1 MPADGARL
9 GRIVHSDLAAAWILI
24 AAVAVAMV
32 WANGSWAHTY
42 ASTWLHPTHAGGRA
56 FDGFATVRD
65 WVNGGLMAV
74 FFLVVGLEIGRE
86 RRHGDLADLRT
97 AVVPVAGALGG
108 MAGAGLV
115 YVAVVRGG
123 PGASGWGIPMATDI
137 AFALGAL
144 ALLGRRVPAGLRV
157 FLLTLAVADDIGS
170 VAVLAVFYS
179 SRTRPLALVAAAG
192 VVVVLV
198 ALRRRTRLPV
208 AAVLAGG
215 AVLWVLLAVGGVE
228 PALAGVWAGLL
239 VPGRTG
245 AGGPDPA
252 ERLERQ
258 VAPWSAFVVLPLFAV
273 ANAGITFHS
282 GILAGAG
289 AAGVFWGVGLA
300 RVFGKLLG
308 ISVACLVVVRAGLG
322 RLPVGV
328 RWRHIAGGAAVA
340 GIGFTVPLLIAELA
354 FVHRPRL
361 VAAAE
366 LGLFAGSAVAFGV
379 GAAILLRAG
388 GDAPE
393 AAPSADS
400 GDGAGGRSGEPP
412 IAW

>member
-1 MPADGARL
+1 LPADGARL

-144 ALLGRRVPAGLRV
+144 ALLGRRVPAAATRARGRV
-157 FLLTLAVADDIGS
+157 RD
-170 VAVLAVFYS
+170 
-179 SRTRPLALVAAAG
+179 
-192 VVVVLV
+192 
-198 ALRRRTRLPV
+198 
-208 AAVLAGG
+208 
-215 AVLWVLLAVGGVE
+215 E
-228 PALAGVWAGLL
+228 
-239 VPGRTG
+239 
-245 AGGPDPA
+245 
-252 ERLERQ
+252 
-258 VAPWSAFVVLPLFAV
+258 
-273 ANAGITFHS
+273 
-282 GILAGAG
+282 
-289 AAGVFWGVGLA
+289 
-300 RVFGKLLG
+300 
-308 ISVACLVVVRAGLG
+308 
-322 RLPVGV
+322 
-328 RWRHIAGGAAVA
+328 
-340 GIGFTVPLLIAELA
+340 
-354 FVHRPRL
+354 
-361 VAAAE
+361 
-366 LGLFAGSAVAFGV
+366 
-379 GAAILLRAG
+379 
-388 GDAPE
+388 
-393 AAPSADS
+393 
-400 GDGAGGRSGEPP
+400 
-412 IAW
+412 

>member
-1 MPADGARL
+1 MPADRSRL
-9 GRIVHSDLAAAWILI
+9 GRILHSDLAAAWILV

-56 FDGFATVRD
+56 FDGFTTVRD

-97 AVVPVAGALGG
+97 AIVPVAGALGG

-115 YVAVVRGG
+115 YAVVVRGG

-179 SRTRPLALVAAAG
+179 SRTRPLALVAATG

-198 ALRRRTRLPV
+198 VLRRRTRLPV
-208 AAVLAGG
+208 AVVLGG
-215 AVLWVLLAVGGVE
+215 GVVLWVLLAVGGVE

-239 VPGRTG
+239 VPGRT
-245 AGGPDPA
+245 ASGGVDPA

-282 GILAGAG
+282 GILAGPG

-308 ISVACLVVVRAGLG
+308 ITVACLVVVRAGLG

-328 RWRHIAGGAAVA
+328 RWRHLAGGAAVA

-366 LGLFAGSAVAFGV
+366 LGLFAGSAVAFAI
-379 GAAILLRAG
+379 GAAVLLRAG
-388 GDAPE
+388 GDTGPG
-393 AAPSADS
+393 APSPDS
-400 GDGAGGRSGEPP
+400 GDGSGGATGEPP